1 VEEAVSAGGLA
12 EEHAKFAGDRFGRRR
27 DSRTGIHT
35 LIADRGRGS
44 VVEVMVMLM
53 RAPGVGE
60 TLRNAD
66 CVPRLCLELDDSPH
80 RTASHQLQH
89 QRPDIATSF
98 VHTTNS
104 RTR

>member
-1 VEEAVSAGGLA
+1 VGG
-12 EEHAKFAGDRFGRRR
+12 
-27 DSRTGIHT
+27 
-35 LIADRGRGS
+35 GS

-80 RTASHQLQH
+80 GTASHQLQH
-89 QRPDIATSF
+89 QRPDERDHHYPRNELKGQIASP
-98 VHTTNS
+98 S
-104 RTR
+104 